1 MRSIGFDKAKTILII
16 LAKRLDITE
25 SHLMPGSHRE
35 GGFTLVET
43 LVALLITSII
53 IFVSYTVL
61 GQMLWIHT
69 AQRGALAMQQS
80 ARTALDLMT
89 REILSAGFDPLGI
102 VFDGKV
108 DGRPPEPP
116 DEPPSGI
123 PSGDAVS
130 IRIIADLN
138 GDGSI
143 EPVGSRGNEDITY
156 SWVDADNDGVGEIMR
171 QVDLNSD
178 GDFNDISE
186 SIVLAEYI
194 LMAADCD
201 MDSIPEGIFCFDT
214 SPPGAQNITI
224 SFTSRSANWNQR
236 TRKFLFFTLNSELS
250 PRNLNMP

>member
-1 MRSIGFDKAKTILII
+1 M
-16 LAKRLDITE
+16 KRLDITE

-35 GGFTLVET
+35 GGFTLLEA
-43 LVALLITSII
+43 LVALLITSIVI
-53 IFVSYTVL
+53 NISYTVL

-80 ARTALDLMT
+80 ARTALGLMT
-89 REILSAGFDPLGI
+89 REILSAGYDPLGI

-116 DEPPSGI
+116 DEPAFGV

-138 GDGSI
+138 GEGSI

-156 SWVDADNDGVGEIMR
+156 RWVDADNDGVGEIMR

-178 GDFNDISE
+178 GDFNDNSE

-194 LMAADCD
+194 LKAADCD
-201 MDSIPEGIFCFDT
+201 MDSIPEGVFCFDT
-214 SPPGAQNITI
+214 PPPGAQNITI
-224 SFTSRSANWNQR
+224 SFTSRSANR
-236 TRKFLFFTLNSELS
+236 DPTTGKFLFFTLNSEVN
-250 PRNLNMP
+250 PRNLNLP